1 MTTKYSKL
9 IRYTIG
15 VSFIIIGILYLVANL
30 EWARIPFYVMMVII
44 GLYNLFN
51 PPKKDE

>member
-1 MTTKYSKL
+1 MNANKSKL
-9 IRYTIG
+9 VRYTIG
-15 VSFIIIGILYLVANL
+15 ASFIIIGILYLIAKL
-30 EWARIPFYVMMVII
+30 EWARLPFYVMMVII